1 MYSGVILD
9 SAGSLYGTAASCG
22 SDGDG
27 MSLYTRLTPSGSKY
41 GFGVIFAFDG
51 TNGSFPYEKF
61 GHLEV
66 DSAGDIFGTAG
77 HGGPNG
83 DCECGTV
90 FKLSAGSFFYTDLH
104 VFGEGT
110 DGAFPQ
116 GGVSVALAATSTG
129 LPLKAVAGMG
139 GTAQFGRL

>member
-1 MYSGVILD
+1 MVY
-9 SAGSLYGTAASCG
+9 
-22 SDGDG
+22 
-27 MSLYTRLTPSGSKY
+27 RLTPSGSKY

-116 GGVSVALAATSTG
+116 GGVSVDSRGNLYGTTIE
-129 LPLKAVAGMG
+129 G
-139 GTAQFGRL
+139 GSGNGGYGTVWQIVNP